1 MKRYLFDKFNLF
13 TLISIIILYFSL
25 LIGFYYNE
33 NSTGGAYGDYYSH
46 KEISKTFA
54 DNFLNTLLNFDKT
67 HTRHS
72 PVLLILFSFF
82 EKFEISDYVI
92 RLINLHICLFLPFI
106 FYKCL
111 KKKFI
116 NVNNNYLVLLSCL
129 IFLSPTFRS
138 TAIWPDSRVWGLI
151 FICLSIYYFLIYNST
166 KKIKHCY
173 LVILFYTVS
182 SYISPNFSVYS
193 IFFMLFFFKDFK
205 INKNLELIILN
216 LLLAFPALYY
226 IFILDNNFMFAATAV
241 PGGSNE
247 PFSINDISNKFLIIS
262 SIVIFYLIPFLIS
275 KSVKIPIQ
283 NLNAKKLII
292 ILILFCISI
301 FFFNY
306 KLNYTGGGIFFKI
319 SNIFFGNN
327 FVFLIIAVLSLIL
340 NFLIFSHSKN
350 NYLII
355 FIIALSN
362 PQITIY
368 HKYYDPFLLILFLTL
383 FNLNLEKKKLFSK
396 KSIFIFYLFSLFFL
410 SLSIFKSYV

>member
-396 KSIFIFYLFSLFFL
+396 KSISIFYLFSLFFL

>member
-138 TAIWPDSRVWGLI
+138 TAIWPDSRAWGLI

-292 ILILFCISI
+292 ILILFCISM

-319 SNIFFGNN
+319 SNFFFGNN

-396 KSIFIFYLFSLFFL
+396 KSISIFYLFSLFFL

>member
-1 MKRYLFDKFNLF
+1 MF
-13 TLISIIILYFSL
+13 
-25 LIGFYYNE
+25 
-33 NSTGGAYGDYYSH
+33 
-46 KEISKTFA
+46 
-54 DNFLNTLLNFDKT
+54 
-67 HTRHS
+67 
-72 PVLLILFSFF
+72 
-82 EKFEISDYVI
+82 
-92 RLINLHICLFLPFI
+92 
-106 FYKCL
+106 

-138 TAIWPDSRVWGLI
+138 TAIWPDSRAWGLI

-292 ILILFCISI
+292 ILILFCSSM
-301 FFFNY
+301 FFFDY

-396 KSIFIFYLFSLFFL
+396 KSISIFYLFSLFFL

>member
-138 TAIWPDSRVWGLI
+138 TAIWPDSRAWGLI

-292 ILILFCISI
+292 ILILFCISM
-301 FFFNY
+301 FFFDY

-396 KSIFIFYLFSLFFL
+396 KSISIFYLFSLFFL

>member
-138 TAIWPDSRVWGLI
+138 TAIWPDSRAWGLI

-327 FVFLIIAVLSLIL
+327 FVFLIIAALSLIL

-396 KSIFIFYLFSLFFL
+396 KSISIFYLFSLFFL

>member
-138 TAIWPDSRVWGLI
+138 TAIWPDSRAWGLI

-292 ILILFCISI
+292 ILILFCISM
-301 FFFNY
+301 FFFDY

-368 HKYYDPFLLILFLTL
+368 HKYYDPFLLILFLTI

-396 KSIFIFYLFSLFFL
+396 KSISIFYLFSLFFL

>member
-1 MKRYLFDKFNLF
+1 MKRYLFNNLSLF
-13 TLISIIILYFSL
+13 AFISIIILYISI

-138 TAIWPDSRVWGLI
+138 TAIWPDSRAWGLI

-319 SNIFFGNN
+319 SNIFFW
-327 FVFLIIAVLSLIL
+327 
-340 NFLIFSHSKN
+340 
-350 NYLII
+350 
-355 FIIALSN
+355 
-362 PQITIY
+362 
-368 HKYYDPFLLILFLTL
+368 
-383 FNLNLEKKKLFSK
+383 
-396 KSIFIFYLFSLFFL
+396 
-410 SLSIFKSYV
+410 